1 MRSSR
6 LYVQHGEHWGRPPPE
21 PCYHRGVL
29 DGVLSFLKT
38 HRRRIAPLVLGAA
51 VLVVGREW
59 QDHAPSDVEVEL
71 PIGERHADVTRVD
84 VSFEEADE
92 LVHHVSLRYPEGA
105 PESVRHTV
113 ELAPGR
119 YTVAVDLTMRGDETE
134 SRVGR
139 LVAPAEGLVRVS
151 LEGEGS

>member
-1 MRSSR
+1 M
-6 LYVQHGEHWGRPPPE
+6 V
-21 PCYHRGVL
+21 
-29 DGVLSFLKT
+29 SFLKT

-51 VLVVGREW
+51 VLIVGREW

-71 PIGERHADVTRVD
+71 PLGERHADVTRVD
-84 VSFEEADE
+84 VSFEESNE

-105 PESVRHTV
+105 PEAVRHTV

-119 YTVAVDLTMRGDETE
+119 YTVAVDLTMRGDGIE

-139 LVAPAEGLVRVS
+139 LDAPADGVVRVS
-151 LEGEGS
+151 LAAEGS